1 MPSRI
6 RLPTHFPD
14 DRACLTWVAG
24 TAGKADPA
32 RVTFGW
38 IRNTLALDRLAVSE
52 NLREQIEALPHVV
65 VEKSIDATWDNDGN
79 LRSPF

>member
-1 MPSRI
+1 MTPEAFVAD
-6 RLPTHFPD
+6 L
-14 DRACLTWVAG
+14 DRT
-24 TAGKADPA
+24 
-32 RVTFGW
+32 
-38 IRNTLALDRLAVSE
+38 NSEALDRLAVSE